1 MAAVTRSE
9 LMLLLSERIPGIS
22 AKTADEAVRLILE
35 EMTRA
40 VSSGRR
46 IEIRGSFAL
55 NYRPARKGR
64 NPRSGESVEVPA
76 KYAVHFKAG
85 KEMREV
91 VDRQAKAGVPIG
103 SPEGTEAE
111 DED

>member
-46 IEIRGSFAL
+46 IGFGSFAL

>member
-46 IEIRGSFAL
+46 IEIRGFGSFAL
-55 NYRPARKGR
+55 KGR

>member
-46 IEIRGSFAL
+46 IEIRGFGSFAL
-55 NYRPARKGR
+55 NYRPGR

>member
-1 MAAVTRSE
+1 MIRSE
-9 LMLLLSERIPGIS
+9 LVSAIARENPGLRAEEVEKIVS
-22 AKTADEAVRLILE
+22 TFFDEIGQKLASGGRVELRGFGAFS
-35 EMTRA
+35 TRA
-40 VSSGRR
+40 RD
-46 IEIRGSFAL
+46 
-55 NYRPARKGR
+55 PRKGR

>member
-1 MAAVTRSE
+1 M
-9 LMLLLSERIPGIS
+9 G
-22 AKTADEAVRLILE
+22 
-35 EMTRA
+35 
-40 VSSGRR
+40 VSS
-46 IEIRGSFAL
+46 
-55 NYRPARKGR
+55 GR

>member
-46 IEIRGSFAL
+46 IEIRGFGSFAL
-55 NYRPARKGR
+55 NYRPAR

>member
-46 IEIRGSFAL
+46 IEIRGFGSFAL
-55 NYRPARKGR
+55 NYRKGR